1 MSARE
6 EILGRV
12 RSALAD
18 VTDPDVTETPV
29 HWTYGA
35 TVDTGDLGL
44 VDRFA
49 ERVADY
55 RATVRRVRCRKP
67 KKIAGCRRC
76 RHCCVSNSVVSTSPV
91 TAPSW
96 TCCSPD
102 RAVTLVRSLDGHN
115 IFNPFTSPVLAA

>member
-29 HWTYGA
+29 DWTYGA

-55 RATVRRVRCRKP
+55 RATVEQVPHSASSSASTCP
-67 KKIAGCRRC
+67 GSTTPTCPGIGVCQ
-76 RHCCVSNSVVSTSPV
+76 VSMVS
-91 TAPSW
+91 ARSW
-96 TCCSPD
+96 ISG
-102 RAVTLVRSLDGHN
+102 TLV
-115 IFNPFTSPVLAA
+115 AAQNA